1 MWVAYHPLPDWRT
14 GGLPSSLMPESV
26 CFPKGRMCGGVFL
39 QEGQVRFFPP
49 YRSVANQSV
58 VCRCIWRLWTKQFF
72 QMQSVEHYIW
82 MPTPDDSSSSFFFLG
97 KKASRH
103 ASGSEVTPRPQMDSS
118 KRGNE
123 PLLYDGHIYSMHS
136 TSLLVFDPP
145 DFSLPGF
152 QVFSS
157 CGSGPNYKSLGCL
170 MFQKCWE
177 FDFL

>member
-58 VCRCIWRLWTKQFF
+58 VCRCIWRLWTMHFF

-82 MPTPDDSSSSFFFLG
+82 MPLPDDSSSSFFFSW
-97 KKASRH
+97 KKGIQACIWFWGNPPSPNGLIQARKRAFAIWWSHLLH
-103 ASGSEVTPRPQMDSS
+103 AFHVPVGLRSSGLQSAGIPSLFQLWERPQ
-118 KRGNE
+118 
-123 PLLYDGHIYSMHS
+123 L
-136 TSLLVFDPP
+136 
-145 DFSLPGF
+145 
-152 QVFSS
+152 
-157 CGSGPNYKSLGCL
+157 
-170 MFQKCWE
+170 
-177 FDFL
+177 